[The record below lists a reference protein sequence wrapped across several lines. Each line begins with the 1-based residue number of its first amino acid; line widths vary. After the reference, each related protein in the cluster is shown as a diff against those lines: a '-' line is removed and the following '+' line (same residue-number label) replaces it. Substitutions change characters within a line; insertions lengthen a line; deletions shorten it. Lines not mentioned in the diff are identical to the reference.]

1 MGSLFGGYL
10 SQHNEVWLIDI
21 DQQKVDRIKRDGV
34 TIYGKNGK
42 RVFRPKALTDASVLG
57 TMDLVIVFVK
67 AMYSRDALEQN
78 KHLIGEDTYVM
89 TLQNGA
95 GHEETLL
102 DFVSKDHLIIGTTEH
117 NSSIREDGY
126 IGHGGSGK
134 TSIGLLQGNNLKLQS
149 IAKTLSDSGF
159 DTTVSGDVEKRI
171 WHKLFMNTSASAMT
185 AVLQVKLGYVLDNKY
200 AWSLVKRLVEE
211 AVSVANAEGMEF
223 ILEEVIADIK
233 ELLENVR
240 EGYTSIYADIRNGVP
255 TEVDTIS
262 GSVVR
267 KAKKHNI
274 SVPNHEF
281 VVALIHALEGKKQS

>member
-42 RVFRPKALTDASVLG
+42 RVFHPKALTDASVLG
-57 TMDLVIVFVK
+57 IMDLVIVFVK

-149 IAKTLSDSGF
+149 IAKTFSDSGF

>member
-117 NSSIREDGY
+117 NSSIRENGY